1 MNGLIGNAILEFWVC
16 AYVSHI
22 AWQRGHHG
30 TVVLLW
36 VGCGLLNYFHL
47 RAIRAKD
54 AESAAFYERL
64 KKKLDARTPK

>member
-30 TVVLLW
+30 IVVGEKERKSRIL
-36 VGCGLLNYFHL
+36 GESRTAYIL
-47 RAIRAKD
+47 RR
-54 AESAAFYERL
+54 FTMCLRGF
-64 KKKLDARTPK
+64 